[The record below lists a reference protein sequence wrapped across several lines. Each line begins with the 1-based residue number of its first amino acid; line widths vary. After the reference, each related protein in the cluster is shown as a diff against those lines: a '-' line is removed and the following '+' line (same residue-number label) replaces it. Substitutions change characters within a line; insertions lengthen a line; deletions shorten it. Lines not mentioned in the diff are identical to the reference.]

1 MPAKE
6 IKELRQDGKIEE
18 AYAMAKAELLNDPSN
33 IWGKRN
39 ISWVLYAQLNENIS
53 NSELFLAKIQE
64 VKDLDLPASE
74 EMFFENLSIVIAKAA
89 NYIFYEANA
98 DINRLLILFDSIK
111 SLPLKRNSKWFSVL
125 FNSMHKGLKESDRY
139 IEFADWWDFN
149 NFSPD
154 DFQKVKIEGG
164 KEVMSIAEQGYITY
178 AKHLLP
184 KQSFGSEK
192 MLATKLF

>member
-18 AYAMAKAELLNDPSN
+18 AYAMAKAELLDDPSN

-39 ISWVLYAQLNENIS
+39 ISWVLYSQLNENIS

-111 SLPLKRNSKWFSVL
+111 SLPLKRNSKWSV
-125 FNSMHKGLKESDRY
+125 
-139 IEFADWWDFN
+139 
-149 NFSPD
+149 
-154 DFQKVKIEGG
+154 
-164 KEVMSIAEQGYITY
+164 
-178 AKHLLP
+178 
-184 KQSFGSEK
+184 
-192 MLATKLF
+192 